1 MPELL
6 PSRSALHGIAIPGR
20 YGNIDGAPGVT
31 LSERV
36 DVGLAT
42 VAVRKGKAE
51 AVAAAVRS
59 AYGAELP
66 KDSRLVAGPGVAF
79 IGTAP
84 GQWFA
89 VSESLANG
97 ALADDLA
104 RQLAGLASITDQS
117 DGRAV
122 VRVSGPRARDALA
135 KGVPID
141 LHPAAFRTGSA
152 ATTVISLVGAQIWQ
166 ADEAP
171 TYDIAVFRGF
181 AGSFWGWLT
190 SSAAEF
196 GYVVAPP
203 KGSGRVAPG
212 SG

>member
-6 PSRSALHGIAIPGR
+6 LSRSALHGVAIPGR
-20 YGNIDGAPGVT
+20 YGKGDSAPGVT
-31 LSERV
+31 LSERI
-36 DVGLAT
+36 DIGLAT
-42 VAVRKGKAE
+42 VAVRKGQAE
-51 AVAAAVRS
+51 ALAAAVRA
-59 AYGAELP
+59 AYGVDLP
-66 KDSRLVAGPGVAF
+66 ANSTVATGRGVAF
-79 IGTAP
+79 MGTAP

-89 VSESLANG
+89 VSETLANG

-122 VRVSGPRARDALA
+122 IRVSGPSARDVLA
-135 KGVPID
+135 KGVPVD
-141 LHPAAFRTGSA
+141 LHQGVFRTGSA
-152 ATTVISLVGAQIWQ
+152 ATTVISLIGAQIWQ
-166 ADEAP
+166 VDEAP

-196 GYVVAPP
+196 GYTVEPERRDA
-203 KGSGRVAPG
+203 
-212 SG
+212 